1 MINNALNFKKILPH
15 LITVGIFVSLSLIYF
30 SPVLDGKVVD
40 MKDIIQF
47 KGMSQESKEYRD
59 ANNGEQTLWTGSSF
73 SGMPIYQ
80 TGMKSD
86 NNLVKY
92 INKFIKLGLPRPA
105 DLLFLHLLGFYILLI
120 SLKVD
125 YRVAII
131 GSCGFAFC
139 SFPFISI
146 AAGHTSKVLAM
157 GYIPLIVSSVLY
169 TFNNKKWLIGVVFTS
184 LFVAL
189 QLCSNHYQITYYT
202 ILILL
207 FIAIIQFIKELRNK
221 TLYNFFKKSAFL
233 LLAAL
238 LAAGTNYTVFATTLE
253 YSDLSQ
259 RGQSELKD
267 NSKNSSNGE
276 GLSYDYITSYSYG
289 VSETMTLLIPNFKGG
304 AMSSLAINDKESHS
318 NKYWVSNQDKISQY
332 KPQKQNDIFLSSQL
346 YWGDKNSQDKK
357 FGPGAPTYIGAI
369 VVFLFVLS
377 LLYYKSI
384 HKYWILPM
392 IVVAVM
398 LSWGYHLSWFSQF
411 FIDYFPMYNKFRAVQ
426 WFLIIASFG
435 VVLISFLSLN
445 KFFNDSDIDSRKDKL
460 KKAFYISGGITLLF
474 TLLPSL
480 FLDFRSP
487 DDNIIDPSLTSALIS
502 DRTELLT
509 SDAWRSFLFIL
520 FAVLTL
526 WLFLKD
532 VIKKQYAILIIG
544 ALIIGDMWSIN
555 KRYLSEDNNN
565 YVSKN
570 QFIIPQT
577 LADTDILTNNTEK
590 SRVFETRGTF
600 NNSRASFF
608 HNSIGGYSA
617 AKLMRYQDLYS
628 KYIIPTLDTTIN
640 GIRGNYTLSAPH
652 KNKILSMLN
661 CGWIIDNSN
670 SNNFVSYRSSSEPFG
685 HVRFIDSIV
694 YVETPDD
701 ELNSLAKIDPLT
713 TAVVNK
719 KFKFDKLKKNNGSLI
734 SLDLDSYK
742 PNHLTYKIEKSS
754 KFDKLAVFSE
764 IYYKNGWNAY
774 IDGKIVPHFRANY
787 VLRAMIVPA
796 GTKKIEF
803 KFEPSTFEIGEK
815 VALASSIILLLLL
828 VFVSYKELKVQ

>member
-1 MINNALNFKKILPH
+1 MINNSLNFKKILPH
-15 LITVGIFVSLSLIYF
+15 LITVGIFVSISLIYF
-30 SPVLDGKVVD
+30 SPVLEGKVVN

-47 KGMSQESKEYRD
+47 KGMSQESKEYRE

-92 INKFIKLGLPRPA
+92 IDKFIKLGLPRPA
-105 DLLFLHLLGFYILLI
+105 DILFLHLLGFYILLI
-120 SLKVD
+120 TLKVD

-169 TFNNKKWLIGVVFTS
+169 TFNNKKWLVGVIFTS

-189 QLCSNHYQITYYT
+189 QLYSNHYQITYYT

-221 TLYNFFKKSAFL
+221 TLYNFFKKSTFL

-259 RGQSELKD
+259 RGQSELKNND
-267 NSKNSSNGE
+267 KNSSNGE

-289 VSETMTLLIPNFKGG
+289 ISETMTLLIPNFKGG
-304 AMSSLAINDKESHS
+304 AMTSLAIDDKESNS
-318 NKYWVSNQDKISQY
+318 YKYWVSNQEKFSQY
-332 KPQKQNDIFLSSQL
+332 PPEKQRDLYRSLQL
-346 YWGDKNSQDKK
+346 YWGDKNSQDNK

-392 IVVAVM
+392 IIISVM

-435 VVLISFLSLN
+435 IVLISFLSLN
-445 KFFNDSDIDSRKDKL
+445 KFLNDSDIDSRKDKL
-460 KKAFYISGGITLLF
+460 KKTFYITGGITLLF

-487 DDNIIDPSLTSALIS
+487 DDMMIDSSLTNAVII

-520 FAVLTL
+520 LSALTL
-526 WLFLKD
+526 WLFLKN

-570 QFIIPQT
+570 EFLIQKT
-577 LADTDILTNNTEK
+577 EADTDILTNNTEK
-590 SRVFETRGTF
+590 SRVFEMNGAF
-600 NNSRASFF
+600 NDSRASFF

-628 KYIIPTLDTTIN
+628 KYIFPTLDTTIN
-640 GIRGNYTLSAPH
+640 GKKLRSIPAPH
-652 KNKILSMLN
+652 KKKILSMLN
-661 CGWIIDNSN
+661 CGWEIDNSN
-670 SNNFVSYRSSSEPFG
+670 PKNLIASRVKYKPFG
-685 HVRFIDSIV
+685 HARFIDNIV
-694 YVETPDD
+694 YVDSPDD

-719 KFKFDKLKKNNGSLI
+719 KFKFDKLKKDNGSLI

-742 PNHLTYKIEKSS
+742 PNHLTYKIEKPS
-754 KFDKLAVFSE
+754 KFDQFAVFSE

-803 KFEPSTFEIGEK
+803 KFEPSTFETGEK

-828 VFVSYKELKVQ
+828 VFVSYKELKV

>member
-1 MINNALNFKKILPH
+1 MINNSLNFKKILPH
-15 LITVGIFVSLSLIYF
+15 LITVGIFVSISLIYF
-30 SPVLDGKVVD
+30 SPVLEGKVVN

-47 KGMSQESKEYRD
+47 KGMSQESKEYRE

-92 INKFIKLGLPRPA
+92 IDKFIKLGLPRPA
-105 DLLFLHLLGFYILLI
+105 DMLFLHLLGFYILLI

-169 TFNNKKWLIGVVFTS
+169 TFNNKKWLVGVIFTS

-189 QLCSNHYQITYYT
+189 QLYSNHYQITYYT

-207 FIAIIQFIKELRNK
+207 FIAIIQFIKEFRNK
-221 TLYNFFKKSAFL
+221 TLYNFFKKSTFL

-259 RGQSELKD
+259 RGQSELKNKD
-267 NSKNSSNGE
+267 KNSSNGE

-289 VSETMTLLIPNFKGG
+289 ISETMTLLIPNFKGG
-304 AMSSLAINDKESHS
+304 AMTSLAIDDKESNS
-318 NKYWVSNQDKISQY
+318 YKYWVSNQENFSQY
-332 KPQKQNDIFLSSQL
+332 PPEKQRDLYRSLQL
-346 YWGDKNSQDKK
+346 YWGDKNSQDNK

-392 IVVAVM
+392 IIISVM

-435 VVLISFLSLN
+435 IVLISFLSLN

-460 KKAFYISGGITLLF
+460 KKTFYITGGITLLF

-487 DDNIIDPSLTSALIS
+487 DDMMIDSSLTNAVII

-520 FAVLTL
+520 LSALTL
-526 WLFLKD
+526 WLFLKN

-570 QFIIPQT
+570 EFLIQKT

-590 SRVFETRGTF
+590 SRVFEMYGAF
-600 NNSRASFF
+600 NDSRASFF

-628 KYIIPTLDTTIN
+628 KYIVPTLDTTIN
-640 GIRGNYTLSAPH
+640 GEKVKIPLPTPN
-652 KNKILSMLN
+652 KKKILSMLN
-661 CGWIIDNSN
+661 CGWEIDNSN
-670 SNNFVSYRSSSEPFG
+670 PKNLIASRVKYKPFG
-685 HVRFIDSIV
+685 HARFIDNIV
-694 YVETPDD
+694 YVDSPDD

-719 KFKFDKLKKNNGSLI
+719 KFKFDKLKKDNGSLI

-742 PNHLTYKIEKSS
+742 PNHLTYKIKKPS
-754 KFDKLAVFSE
+754 KFDQFAVFSE

-803 KFEPSTFEIGEK
+803 KFEPSTFETGEK

-828 VFVSYKELKVQ
+828 VFVSYKELKV